1 VLPYASYFRASDQR
15 YVARIFPPLEGF
27 PSGNDEADA
36 ARMNQ
41 ELEKLIRLAPDQ
53 YMWSLRLFQT
63 RPDGSPPPYVMR
75 GKPGSGPRP
84 RPQ

>member
-1 VLPYASYFRASDQR
+1 
-15 YVARIFPPLEGF
+15 
-27 PSGNDEADA
+27 
-36 ARMNQ
+36 MNL

-63 RPDGSPPPYVMR
+63 RPDGSPPPYAMK

-84 RPQ
+84 RPADALPPREQ